1 MSRQTIDMTS
11 RQQQSLKVLAVMQGK
26 TIGQYALVRLFSQD
40 SIAAWDELQDLLS
53 ERIEQ
58 GLSGQ
63 LSSRS
68 IGAIVDEELG
78 AGNLS

>member
-26 TIGQYALVRLFSQD
+26 TIGQYALGRLFSQD

-53 ERIEQ
+53 ERIKQ

-63 LSSRS
+63 LSTRS